1 MSSHDEALKPS
12 LKKVL
17 LACWGVPTHWNF
29 HVPFRLS
36 IQGEASS
43 ITKQAA
49 DVDGDGDVN
58 SADVV
63 AIYAAII
70 GPVTTVLETADIM
83 PEYPGGGEAC
93 AQFVANKLRYP
104 IESINNNATGMELAR
119 FVVNE
124 DGTIGDI
131 EILKSVDLYCDAEI
145 IRIIKLLPNFTPGQ
159 QDGKPVKVWY
169 TLPVTFN
176 M

>member
-1 MSSHDEALKPS
+1 MAGQETAYTLVIRGMAKLNNTPGDVDGDGNVNTAD
-12 LKKVL
+12 VV
-17 LACWGVPTHWNF
+17 AVYNF
-29 HVPFRLS
+29 I

-83 PEYPGGGEAC
+83 PE
-93 AQFVANKLRYP
+93 
-104 IESINNNATGMELAR
+104 
-119 FVVNE
+119 
-124 DGTIGDI
+124 
-131 EILKSVDLYCDAEI
+131 
-145 IRIIKLLPNFTPGQ
+145 
-159 QDGKPVKVWY
+159 
-169 TLPVTFN
+169 
-176 M
+176 

>member
-1 MSSHDEALKPS
+1 
-12 LKKVL
+12 
-17 LACWGVPTHWNF
+17 
-29 HVPFRLS
+29 
-36 IQGEASS
+36 
-43 ITKQAA
+43 
-49 DVDGDGDVN
+49 
-58 SADVV
+58 
-63 AIYAAII
+63 
-70 GPVTTVLETADIM
+70 
-83 PEYPGGGEAC
+83 
-93 AQFVANKLRYP
+93 
-104 IESINNNATGMELAR
+104 MELAR